1 MLSQVYWSRAHS
13 TEMARLPAEPP
24 KAPFAFSV
32 HFSADRGLERYNQ
45 VNKEEDTSFKTRAT
59 LARPLSTVAAKN
71 SGTAYLPTIPK
82 KCTRYLNPFA
92 GVCKESED
100 LRHYITFECRRNER
114 GVSGSAVGHPS
125 AIGTVQGTDPLA

>member
-13 TEMARLPAEPP
+13 TEMAKLPAEPP

-32 HFSADRGLERYNQ
+32 HFSADRGLEGYNQ
-45 VNKEEDTSFKTRAT
+45 VNKEEDTSFITRAT

-82 KCTRYLNPFA
+82 KSVRAIRILLQGSVKKAKICGIILHSSA
-92 GVCKESED
+92 AVMKE
-100 LRHYITFECRRNER
+100 
-114 GVSGSAVGHPS
+114 V
-125 AIGTVQGTDPLA
+125 